1 MLLNEAI
8 LEALEMEEE
17 ESFEEEMA
25 WEEDPDFL
33 PDT

>member
-1 MLLNEAI
+1 MFLKETV

-17 ESFEEEMA
+17 ESFEEEMD
-25 WEEDPDFL
+25 WEEDPDSL